1 MLFYLLVIASTIILS
16 PITVALG
23 KRMYFYAIEKG
34 WKNPD
39 QYIHVPGAI
48 LVLPALATMN
58 LLEELTGSDVF
69 ITTDKDASIGNWLFY
84 VFIAGSLV
92 LLYRIPSTLQLN
104 KFLKQ
109 QAKDK
114 LRS

>member
-1 MLFYLLVIASTIILS
+1 
-16 PITVALG
+16 
-23 KRMYFYAIEKG
+23 MYFYALEKG

-48 LVLPALATMN
+48 LVIPALATMN
-58 LLEELTGSDVF
+58 LLEELTGSDLF